1 MHYSRNNV
9 KNLLL
14 FISFF
19 ITFWRKRNQNIKNI
33 DNKNSNSIVDP
44 RHKIESYLEKLCI
57 NYQKYF
63 ILGKNIIIDESL
75 LHFTG
80 RNNMKYYIPIKPHK
94 WGFKIHMLCDSD
106 RKYLYIY
113 YLLYFKLK

>member
-1 MHYSRNNV
+1 MHYSRNNF

-19 ITFWRKRNQNIKNI
+19 ITFWKKNKNIENI
-33 DNKNSNSIVDP
+33 DNKNSNSIVYP
-44 RHKIESYLEKLCI
+44 RYKIESYLGKLCI

-63 ILGKNIIIDESL
+63 MLGKNITIDESL

-80 RNNMKYYIPIKPHK
+80 RNNMKYYIPMKPHK
-94 WGFKIHMLCDSD
+94 
-106 RKYLYIY
+106 
-113 YLLYFKLK
+113 